1 LYKGNSEEK
10 HQIRAIFQEQRER
23 RKEASPRSV
32 VPESICDNKTNGK
45 QLEKLLVRCA
55 CITAFLLLA
64 LDEAKRKEKKASPW
78 IFTVRIR
85 KQNQKKKNLKM
96 RN

>member
-23 RKEASPRSV
+23 KKATSPRSV
-32 VPESICDNKTNGK
+32 APESTCDNKTKCK

-55 CITAFLLLA
+55 CITAFLSVA

-78 IFTVRIR
+78 IFTARTT
-85 KQNQKKKNLKM
+85 KENPKKT
-96 RN
+96 